1 MKIKLCEQKRGE
13 GKKTKEYWKKKNKN
27 YSRRVS
33 CELLASES
41 KWSNDRLQ
49 TNSGYLFQI

>member
-13 GKKTKEYWKKKNKN
+13 GKKTKEYWKKKN

-33 CELLASES
+33 SELLASES